1 MTTMIKRRGA
11 VALAALGGLAAVAGL
26 AGWYLFTRDTGAT
39 QIACGQAHTDY
50 DFTTMMIATGEADP
64 TATDTLLVEVRMSG
78 DDYHTEQ
85 FMNGAPI
92 GESLGVDGFEYWKS
106 HSPGGGE
113 WEESQG
119 AGLTTVIGLLN
130 TTSAGEGNVL
140 CAPTEDNVSRVGS
153 DVVNGVP
160 TQRYRLTRTYV
171 AEDYAL
177 HDIFGDGVDSLPD
190 DYVESAT
197 WDYWVGPDD
206 LIRQTKYVGKFK
218 LGNVVEQHTTVS
230 GIGEANTLPAAPVL

>member
-1 MTTMIKRRGA
+1 MRVRQLRNVKNRN
-11 VALAALGGLAAVAGL
+11 VVLAASVVLAAVAGL

-50 DFTTMMIATGEADP
+50 DFTTMIISPSEDDP
-64 TATDTLLVEVRMSG
+64 TDTDTLLIEVRMSG

-85 FMNGAPI
+85 FLNGAPV
-92 GESLGVDGFEYWKS
+92 GESLGVDGYDYWKS
-106 HSPGGGE
+106 HSPGGRE

-119 AGLTTVIGLLN
+119 AGLAAVILLLN
-130 TTSAGEGNVL
+130 TTLEGNVL
-140 CAPTEDNVSRVGS
+140 CAPIEDDVRRVGS
-153 DVVNGVP
+153 DVINGVP
-160 TQRYRLTRTYV
+160 TQRYHISRTYV
-171 AEDYAL
+171 AEDYSM
-177 HDIFGDGVDSLPD
+177 HFGALPD

-218 LGNVVEQHTTVS
+218 LGNVVEQHTTIS
-230 GIGEANTLPAAPVL
+230 GIGEANILPAAPTL